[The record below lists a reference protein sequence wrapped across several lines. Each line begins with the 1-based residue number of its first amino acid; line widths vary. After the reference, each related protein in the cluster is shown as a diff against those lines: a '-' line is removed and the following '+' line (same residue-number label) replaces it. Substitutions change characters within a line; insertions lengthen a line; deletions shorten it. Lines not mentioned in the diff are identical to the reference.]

1 MPGASAAGY
10 GSDDESGPASLP
22 YGYGELPGD
31 RPTRKRTAAEVRDY
45 GIQQSS
51 YGRARQRVGIDLPQ
65 RPTAAETRPRPSL
78 QYHKALLELVRKS
91 KITKMKSDYDILR
104 ENHQFLRGSEAD
116 DVSWESRLAR
126 RYYDRLFK
134 EYVICDL
141 TGYRDGRVGFR
152 WRTETEVLNG
162 RGQFSCGHKHCSV
175 RNELK
180 SYEVDFAYVEEHR
193 KRALVKVRLCQDCAF
208 KLHYQRLKK
217 ARKRQRKEAQA
228 VPRTE
233 KQFSH
238 DVDPADGIHER
249 QRDEDAPEAEQD
261 AAPMD
266 ASQSVEAPT
275 AADLRLLETLAWQ
288 GPDPNIRS
296 REDDIDDFLRD
307 LFP

>member
-10 GSDDESGPASLP
+10 GSDDESGPAPLP

-51 YGRARQRVGIDLPQ
+51 YGRARQRAGIDLQQ

-78 QYHKALLELVRKS
+78 QYHKALLELVKKS
-91 KITKMKSDYDILR
+91 RITRMKSDYDILK

-162 RGQFSCGHKHCSV
+162 RGQFSCGHKHCFV

-180 SYEVDFAYVEEHR
+180 SYEVDFAYVEER
-193 KRALVKVRLCQDCAF
+193 QKRALVKVRLCQDCAF
-208 KLHYQRLKK
+208 KLHYRRLKK
-217 ARKRQRKEAQA
+217 ARKRRKEVQA
-228 VPRTE
+228 VSGTE
-233 KQFSH
+233 KPLNH
-238 DVDPADGIHER
+238 DLDAEDGIDER
-249 QRDEDAPEAEQD
+249 QRDKDAAEEGQD
-261 AAPMD
+261 AAPTHG
-266 ASQSVEAPT
+266 SHSVEAPT
-275 AADLRLLETLAWQ
+275 ASDLRLLETLAWQ

>member
-1 MPGASAAGY
+1 
-10 GSDDESGPASLP
+10 
-22 YGYGELPGD
+22 
-31 RPTRKRTAAEVRDY
+31 
-45 GIQQSS
+45 
-51 YGRARQRVGIDLPQ
+51 
-65 RPTAAETRPRPSL
+65 
-78 QYHKALLELVRKS
+78 
-91 KITKMKSDYDILR
+91 MKSDYDILK

-162 RGQFSCGHKHCSV
+162 RGQFSCGHKHCFV

-180 SYEVDFAYVEEHR
+180 SYEVDFAYVEER
-193 KRALVKVRLCQDCAF
+193 QKRALVKVRLCQDCAF
-208 KLHYQRLKK
+208 KLHYRRLKK
-217 ARKRQRKEAQA
+217 ARKRRKEVQA
-228 VPRTE
+228 VSGTE
-233 KQFSH
+233 KPLNH
-238 DVDPADGIHER
+238 DLDAEDGIDER
-249 QRDEDAPEAEQD
+249 QRDKDAAEEGQD
-261 AAPMD
+261 AAPTHG
-266 ASQSVEAPT
+266 SHSVEAPT
-275 AADLRLLETLAWQ
+275 ASDLRLLETLAWQ